1 MPGTSSPPVAAA
13 SDHVTGGAAGQLGQ
27 VGLGHLGQVQL
38 QLGGQLGEVPEH
50 IPELQAQVVAHS
62 GIDHTAAVAHHF
74 LDLVGHLAGLPTEA
88 EGRIGGVAAHVG
100 VAGGLAGALLVGA
113 KVHGETVGIRSG
125 W

>member
-13 SDHVTGGAAGQLGQ
+13 SDHVTGGAAGQLRQ

-62 GIDHTAAVAHHF
+62 GSQARVSTMLVLLPSAKVAVAV
-74 LDLVGHLAGLPTEA
+74 LCNLEGCKLAPVAEHIAALAA
-88 EGRIGGVAAHVG
+88 EGG
-100 VAGGLAGALLVGA
+100 
-113 KVHGETVGIRSG
+113 K
-125 W
+125 